1 MNSLVGITGPTEL
14 AATLQQFND
23 AVISA
28 VASVVPVYFY
38 ALDDEVLRY

>member
-1 MNSLVGITGPTEL
+1 VNSLIGVTVTTEL

-23 AVISA
+23 AVIGV